1 MVTWTMQMMLN
12 RKSEPVEKSCFTLNH
27 DRGKIDESIEYC
39 VQWNYK
45 SRAASLA
52 AQLQKTFNAE
62 TSLIKGGG
70 GDFDVYVDNELVFS
84 KKKVGRFLNEG
95 EVERL
100 IKNQSWSGFL
110 S

>member
-1 MVTWTMQMMLN
+1 MVTWTMQMMLK
-12 RKSEPVEKSCFTLNH
+12 RWSEPVEKSCFTLNH
-27 DRGKIDESIEYC
+27 DRGKID
-39 VQWNYK
+39 
-45 SRAASLA
+45 
-52 AQLQKTFNAE
+52 AE

-70 GDFDVYVDNELVFS
+70 GDFDVYVDSVLIFS
-84 KKKVGRFLNEG
+84 KKKEGRFPNEG

>member
-1 MVTWTMQMMLN
+1 MKV
-12 RKSEPVEKSCFTLNH
+12 
-27 DRGKIDESIEYC
+27 SIEYC

-45 SRAASLA
+45 PRAASLA

-62 TSLIKGGG
+62 TSQIKGSGV
-70 GDFDVYVDNELVFS
+70 DFDVYDDNVLICS
-84 KKKVGRFLNEG
+84 KKTEGRFPKVG